1 MKDIYSLVHIKAT
14 AKERLKTWL
23 VALSFATL
31 CAAIAVLI
39 STISHTTATYIASML
54 AVPGIM
60 GACIGVCSYM
70 FRMPSQF
77 TAGGF
82 MYSEISCEEHN
93 VSVPVKLTPITSD
106 ERTNVYNMLKRYSIK
121 AKQISKAYVLSC
133 EDGIMLLTDEKY
145 HYRVAT
151 AHKAD
156 VYAEMYIIRDYGLN
170 NCYVLDGQFLE
181 KYGYIAAN
189 IENIT
194 KRVRVG
200 VHGFTEPE
208 VLVTKE
214 ELPIALL
221 LIGAVGFG
229 INLVLMGLGMGSAV
243 TGTITGIMMISSS
256 VVGLIKDIKNNG

>member
-1 MKDIYSLVHIKAT
+1 MKDIYSLVHIKTT

-31 CAAIAVLI
+31 CVAIAVLI

-70 FRMPSQF
+70 LRMSSQF

-82 MYSEISCEEHN
+82 IYSEISCEEHN
-93 VSVPVKLTPITSD
+93 VSVPAKLTPITSD
-106 ERTNVYNMLKRYSIK
+106 ELTNVYNMLKRYGIK
-121 AKQISKAYVLSC
+121 ARQISKAYVLSC
-133 EDGIMLLTDEKY
+133 EDGIMLLTDEKC

-156 VYAEMYIIRDYGLN
+156 TYAEMYIIRDYGLDN
-170 NCYVLDGQFLE
+170 YYVLDGQFLE

-189 IENIT
+189 LENIT
-194 KRVRVG
+194 KSMRVSA
-200 VHGFTEPE
+200 HGFTEPE
-208 VLVTKE
+208 VLITKE

-221 LIGAVGFG
+221 IIGALGFG
-229 INLVLMGLGMGSAV
+229 INLVLMGLGLGSIVAGAV
-243 TGTITGIMMISSS
+243 TGALMIGSGTVS
-256 VVGLIKDIKNNG
+256 LIKDIKSAE